1 MNITLHPLAPL
12 EVMALFDGQLSA
24 AAAQTVSAHLEDC
37 VECSKLAG
45 LFRSTSNSLSQ
56 WEVENAP
63 ARLTASVMDLAVRK
77 RTGCK
82 VPGPGIFIRASFW
95 TWKRWAGGFAIVSA
109 SLLLLLAM
117 AIPNR
122 MRAPDPADRYQW
134 AFSDKAIETQH
145 LVSPVGGP
153 VLEPKSRS
161 LSNGPVHGP
170 GDHLES
176 DFPVAP
182 MIARKISLTIVVKD
196 FMASRATLDRTLE
209 RHHSYAAEL
218 TANTTE
224 NAPRS
229 LQASLRVPAPEL
241 GLVLNDLKMLGRVE
255 NETQSGE
262 EVTEQHADL
271 LARLKN
277 ARATEQR
284 LLAILQQRTGKITDL
299 LQVEQEIARVR
310 GEIEQ
315 LEAEQQTLEHRV
327 DFAALNLNL
336 VEEYKAQLNAPA
348 ASVLTRLHNAL
359 VTGFRNASETVLG
372 IVLFFAEYGLT
383 LLLWLLI
390 LVSPAVLLWRRY
402 RRTLATL

>member
-1 MNITLHPLAPL
+1 
-12 EVMALFDGQLSA
+12 
-24 AAAQTVSAHLEDC
+24 
-37 VECSKLAG
+37 
-45 LFRSTSNSLSQ
+45 
-56 WEVENAP
+56 
-63 ARLTASVMDLAVRK
+63 
-77 RTGCK
+77 
-82 VPGPGIFIRASFW
+82 
-95 TWKRWAGGFAIVSA
+95 
-109 SLLLLLAM
+109 
-117 AIPNR
+117 
-122 MRAPDPADRYQW
+122 
-134 AFSDKAIETQH
+134 
-145 LVSPVGGP
+145 
-153 VLEPKSRS
+153 
-161 LSNGPVHGP
+161 
-170 GDHLES
+170 
-176 DFPVAP
+176 
-182 MIARKISLTIVVKD
+182 
-196 FMASRATLDRTLE
+196 MASRATLDRTLE